1 MDNRLLTQ
9 LEILKL
15 SGEKPNFS
23 KLGREYGIDRR
34 TVKRYY
40 DGYAGKPATRNKP
53 SKLDQHEAIIRQK
66 MAIRGATIKA
76 VYEFLYGKYGESI
89 GTYSN
94 FRKYVTSR
102 GITPNKKVRGHPR
115 FETAPGLQAQVD
127 WKEDLQIANCLGEIF
142 TIQVFDYK
150 LGYSRYCRFVYK
162 RTRTQQEVFDRL
174 IQCFMA
180 TGGVPREILF
190 DNMRAIVDIVDGSRR
205 INSKAKQFAKDF
217 GFKIKLAKP
226 RHSYT
231 KGKVET
237 INKFMEWLRVYE
249 GEFETEDDLLRIML
263 NINDRV
269 NTEVCQAT
277 NVPPY
282 LLFQK
287 EKDMLQPLPS
297 PHVIDS
303 YREYDRRAK
312 VQKDSLI
319 VFRKSHYSVPPEYIG
334 KTVHLKAFGDDL
346 RIYFENRC
354 IAEHRISDK
363 RINYDRDH
371 YLELLKPLVRK
382 DDLESFAE
390 QNLRQFD
397 SFL

>member
-127 WKEDLQIANCLGEIF
+127 WKEDLQIANCL
-142 TIQVFDYK
+142 
-150 LGYSRYCRFVYK
+150 
-162 RTRTQQEVFDRL
+162 
-174 IQCFMA
+174 A
-180 TGGVPREILF
+180 VP
-190 DNMRAIVDIVDGSRR
+190 
-205 INSKAKQFAKDF
+205 
-217 GFKIKLAKP
+217 
-226 RHSYT
+226 
-231 KGKVET
+231 
-237 INKFMEWLRVYE
+237 WLCE
-249 GEFETEDDLLRIML
+249 L
-263 NINDRV
+263 
-269 NTEVCQAT
+269 
-277 NVPPY
+277 
-282 LLFQK
+282 
-287 EKDMLQPLPS
+287 
-297 PHVIDS
+297 
-303 YREYDRRAK
+303 
-312 VQKDSLI
+312 
-319 VFRKSHYSVPPEYIG
+319 
-334 KTVHLKAFGDDL
+334 
-346 RIYFENRC
+346 
-354 IAEHRISDK
+354 
-363 RINYDRDH
+363 
-371 YLELLKPLVRK
+371 YLEPEVLCKLLGFT
-382 DDLESFAE
+382 DDPSAAIDDVHDRSHVVE
-390 QNLRQFD
+390 
-397 SFL
+397 